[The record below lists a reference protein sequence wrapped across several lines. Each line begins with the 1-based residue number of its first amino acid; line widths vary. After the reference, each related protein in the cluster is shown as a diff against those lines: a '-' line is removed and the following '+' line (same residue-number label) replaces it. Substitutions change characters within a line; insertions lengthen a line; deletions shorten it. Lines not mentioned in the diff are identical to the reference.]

1 MLYWKLVFRTSI
13 VWFIDTALNALAGCL
28 RTKTTDQLINMMGAP
43 TLQPRPASY
52 VFLQVWA
59 IKVFVWNAS
68 CPSEKRRKL
77 RNISLEQFALLYE
90 NYIKLIHTQALLHY
104 FIVLLQS
111 FVHMST
117 AFCHCEYEVLE
128 EVTYPSP
135 ANPHDIIR
143 ICQWMDDTS
152 LEMITPRYALSIV
165 PYCAC
170 GFLTCLCV

>member
-1 MLYWKLVFRTSI
+1 MLYWKLVYRTSI
-13 VWFIDTALNALAGCL
+13 VWFIDTVLNALAGCL

-43 TLQPRPASY
+43 TLQPRPASLWAMFSY
-52 VFLQVWA
+52 KYEQLKCLKRFLSLR
-59 IKVFVWNAS
+59 K
-68 CPSEKRRKL
+68 KRKL

-90 NYIKLIHTQALLHY
+90 NYIKFIHTQALLHY

-165 PYCAC
+165 PYCEC
-170 GFLTCLCV
+170 DF